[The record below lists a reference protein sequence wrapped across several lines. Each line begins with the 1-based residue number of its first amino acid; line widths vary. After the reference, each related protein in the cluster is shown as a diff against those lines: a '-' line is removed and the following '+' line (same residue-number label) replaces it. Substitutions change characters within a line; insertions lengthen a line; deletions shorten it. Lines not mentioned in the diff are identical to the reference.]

1 MSPFE
6 NSFEWRY
13 KMRLFVST
21 PMASDKIINLLNE
34 YKENDVEFKF
44 IKKAGIKLEFEVAN
58 IDGPSA
64 KNLVKTLIRDTEFG
78 KVLYFSVE
86 VV

>member
-1 MSPFE
+1 
-6 NSFEWRY
+6 
-13 KMRLFVST
+13 MRLFVNA
-21 PMASDKIINLLNE
+21 PMANDMIINLLTD

-44 IKKAGIKLEFEVAN
+44 IQKTGIKLEFEVNN

-64 KNLVKTLIRDTEFG
+64 CDLVKTLIKSTEIG

-86 VV
+86 AI